1 MTREEMERRYLKT
14 TGEANYEEAQNR
26 IKEAMQ
32 QGKMYVYLPRETFSN
47 QFSWWATSET
57 ISRLRD
63 DGFDIDEV
71 WQPYEYW
78 SIEWYNDEY

>member
-1 MTREEMERRYLKT
+1 MTMEEMERLYLKT
-14 TGEANYEEAQNR
+14 TGEANYEEAQRR

-32 QGKMYVYLPRETFSN
+32 RGEMYVYLPRETFSN

-57 ISRLRD
+57 ISRLRE